1 MTNKLGSV
9 VSLESGGPLMTV
21 GELGKHSD
29 ARCSLFV
36 DQALEREWFALIA
49 LIALQ
54 PQDMSKSGLSSGAR
68 KVLK

>member
-21 GELGKHSD
+21 GELSKHSD

-49 LIALQ
+49 LQ
-54 PQDMSKSGLSSGAR
+54 PQDVSKSGLSSGAR

>member
-36 DQALEREWFALIA
+36 DQAVEREWFALIS
-49 LIALQ
+49 LQ
-54 PQDMSKSGLSSGAR
+54 PQDVSKSGLSSGAR

>member
-36 DQALEREWFALIA
+36 DQAVEREGFA

-54 PQDMSKSGLSSGAR
+54 PQDVSKSGLSSGAR

>member
-21 GELGKHSD
+21 GELGIHSD

-36 DQALEREWFALIA
+36 DQAVEREWFALIA
-49 LIALQ
+49 LQ
-54 PQDMSKSGLSSGAR
+54 PQDVSKSGLSSGAR

>member
-1 MTNKLGSV
+1 M
-9 VSLESGGPLMTV
+9 MV

-49 LIALQ
+49 LQ
-54 PQDMSKSGLSSGAR
+54 PQDVSKSGLSSGAR

>member
-9 VSLESGGPLMTV
+9 VSLEGGGPLMTV

-36 DQALEREWFALIA
+36 DPALEREWFAV
-49 LIALQ
+49 IALQ
-54 PQDMSKSGLSSGAR
+54 PQDVSKSGLSSGAR

>member
-36 DQALEREWFALIA
+36 DQAVEREWFALIA
-49 LIALQ
+49 LQ
-54 PQDMSKSGLSSGAR
+54 PQDVSKSGLFSGAR

>member
-9 VSLESGGPLMTV
+9 VSLESGGPLMMV

-36 DQALEREWFALIA
+36 DQAVEREWFALIA
-49 LIALQ
+49 LQ
-54 PQDMSKSGLSSGAR
+54 PQDVSKSGLSSGAR

>member
-21 GELGKHSD
+21 GVLGKHSD

-49 LIALQ
+49 LQ
-54 PQDMSKSGLSSGAR
+54 PQDVSKSGLSSGAR

>member
-21 GELGKHSD
+21 GELGKYSD

-49 LIALQ
+49 LQ
-54 PQDMSKSGLSSGAR
+54 PQDVSKSGLSSGAR